1 MAIALYGEKET
12 TVQDID
18 YIGLKYNLFRLE
30 DESIEDYKERVL
42 SVFVYP
48 GNSSAS
54 GLSAYLTRIFG
65 VSPRIIGYLWCPEDH
80 FIKWNAGNLSAYDY
94 LGNLEESYSLLLGSD
109 LTVDTLSN
117 LGELAISLELIDQ
130 KDRAK
135 GLAFIMPFENYKT
148 RITQKLR
155 PGLSHLEDRPVVPDS
170 IRSNSDYVITQVD
183 SPDLIVR
190 LGDFYFD
197 GNGKIITYDDGRQL
211 DFEISYTKKWDLIP
225 LVYCPIS
232 IYGLQS
238 LIPSDAENF
247 IVPGLNMA
255 RAPSGANNDE
265 INKDALQFFWNG
277 FVNNS
282 RAWKSSGSSPVSVK
296 GTYYGK

>member
-48 GNSSAS
+48 GSSSAS

-65 VSPRIIGYLWCPEDH
+65 VSPRVIGYLWCPDDH
-80 FIKWNAGNLSAYDY
+80 FIKWNSGTLSAYDY
-94 LGNLEESYSLLLGSD
+94 EGNEEFSLNLLTDGQ
-109 LTVDTLSN
+109 LTVDSLSK
-117 LGELAISLELIDQ
+117 LTELNIFTELID
-130 KDRAK
+130 DGDLAK

-155 PGLSHLEDRPVVPDS
+155 PGLSHLEDRPIIPDS
-170 IRSNSDYVITQVD
+170 IRSNSDYVITQVN
-183 SPDLIVR
+183 SPDLITK

-197 GNGKIITYDDGRQL
+197 GNDRIITYDDGRQL
-211 DFEISYTKKWDLIP
+211 DFEISYAKKWDLIP

-232 IYGLQS
+232 VYGLQT
-238 LIPSDAENF
+238 LIPSDPEDFVVSGINIARSYSFSSSNE
-247 IVPGLNMA
+247 IGRIPLN
-255 RAPSGANNDE
+255 
-265 INKDALQFFWNG
+265 FFWDG
-277 FVNNS
+277 LINNS
-282 RAWKSSGSSPVSVK
+282 RIWKAAGNSPVSVK